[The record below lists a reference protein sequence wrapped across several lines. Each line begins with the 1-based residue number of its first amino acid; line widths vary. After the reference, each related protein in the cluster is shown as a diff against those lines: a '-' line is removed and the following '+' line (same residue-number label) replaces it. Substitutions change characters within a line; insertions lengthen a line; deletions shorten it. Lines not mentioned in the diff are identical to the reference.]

1 MPVSRKR
8 TSSSSSKSLS
18 STSRSSKTK
27 DVCIYDPFCFR
38 ENADHK
44 KQYHH
49 STSGYNRI
57 ILNDEM
63 REKLIYS
70 ILNER
75 YNGKKFIFNAVLKLT
90 DKYINEVKMKKK
102 TDISAL
108 YVLHVRLQEEAS
120 PNQPQLS
127 KLSRLL

>member
-1 MPVSRKR
+1 MPVSRKGSS
-8 TSSSSSKSLS
+8 TSSSRNTKSK
-18 STSRSSKTK
+18 KAK
-27 DVCIYDPFCFR
+27 NVCMYDPFCFR
-38 ENADHK
+38 ENANHK

-49 STSGYNRI
+49 LVHGYERI

-63 REKLIYS
+63 REKLIDL
-70 ILNER
+70 ILKER
-75 YNGKKFIFNAVLKLT
+75 FAGKNFIFNAVLDLT
-90 DKYINEVKMKKK
+90 NKYIDKVKIKKK
-102 TDISAL
+102 TDINAL